1 MANTMN
7 IGPPGSV
14 PKPQP
19 PQVNPNKPP
28 PPRPP
33 GRKPSG
39 PKKPKY
45 RYTPNSAREP
55 CMYGRFCYRKN
66 ADHYGDF
73 SHQGDVDY
81 ISPNSDDDDKKL
93 ECQYGAQCYRKHPLH
108 WRQYRH
114 TVLTNQQKQAAALA
128 QAQNQR
134 ASRPG
139 PPAPGPGG
147 PPPPPRN
154 PQRPAE
160 QAR

>member
-81 ISPNSDDDDKKL
+81 ISPNSDDDDNKL
-93 ECQYGAQCYRKHPLH
+93 ECQYGANCYRKHPLH

-114 TVLTNQQKQAAALA
+114 TILTNAQKKAAA
-128 QAQNQR
+128 QA
-134 ASRPG
+134 G
-139 PPAPGPGG
+139 PPGPGG
-147 PPPPPRN
+147 P
-154 PQRPAE
+154 
-160 QAR
+160 